1 MDVFVPSHSRCFIPL
16 CSCSFP
22 LFTSPPGDC
31 FVRVSGTIL
40 RVWGMRLCLPA
51 HMDSPRLQLPA
62 CPALSHHA
70 TEAGLPSALRFPACL
85 SPPAAEKPRVAAGA
99 GHAGSCSGGGGA
111 WGVYRQP
118 EGPGAALCRRRRPL
132 FLAPASP
139 ARSSVDVDGEA
150 KKLLGLGQK
159 HLVMGDIPAAV
170 NAFQEAASLLGKKYG
185 ETADECAEAFF
196 YYGKSLLELA
206 RMENGVLGN
215 ALEGV
220 QVEEEGEKTEDDSM
234 VESADNIDEEAREE
248 LREQVYNAMGE
259 KEESKKSAEESPAL
273 TEGGK
278 ETGGEDV
285 EMEEVLEGEVA
296 AAGTETKPKEEV
308 EEQAE
313 AAVKQAE
320 PAEEQ
325 AEAAPEKEA
334 GAEEQMAAEAALEEE
349 AGAEEQKADAAEK
362 QAETAVE
369 KAMATGEQVAVAVEK
384 KVVAEEPVPEAAGE
398 EAAAAV
404 EEKAEVAVKEAG
416 AVVEEK
422 AGSEEPVA
430 DTAEEQAV
438 CAVEQQAEAA
448 VEKGEEKEEQAE
460 AAVEKVEDK
469 EEQAEAAEA
478 KAEAAPEEKPPEE
491 PEDAQSK
498 EMPPVA
504 ADATALGEDG
514 EPFDKMQTEAK
525 VEVGA
530 QGPQEDERDDLMEA
544 EGAKVEKEERE
555 DLVEEGEETEGSE
568 EDDKEN
574 EKAEEDKE
582 NESVVEDKS
591 AQESEEDE
599 VGNLELAWD
608 MLELAKVIYK
618 RQETKEAQLL
628 AAQAHL
634 KLGEVSV
641 ESENYVQAI
650 EEFQACLA
658 LQQKYLEVHDRLLAE
673 THYQLALAYHYN
685 SQFNEAVLQFSKSVE
700 VIDKRLV
707 MLTER
712 IKKAE
717 GGSAQDEKEIEEL
730 KGLLP
735 EIKEKIDDSKESQ
748 RSAGVA
754 ELALKAT
761 LVSGTTSGFTQSGGS
776 VSASPIPVRKPADG
790 ASQCVSDISHLV
802 RKKRKPEEE
811 TQQGDNEA
819 KKSKPEPAVNGGG
832 DAAPSGNE
840 VAEKMEEET
849 EKRPQVE
856 AGAAVESTV

>member
-1 MDVFVPSHSRCFIPL
+1 MEEELAAPS
-16 CSCSFP
+16 
-22 LFTSPPGDC
+22 TS
-31 FVRVSGTIL
+31 
-40 RVWGMRLCLPA
+40 
-51 HMDSPRLQLPA
+51 
-62 CPALSHHA
+62 
-70 TEAGLPSALRFPACL
+70 
-85 SPPAAEKPRVAAGA
+85 AEKTD
-99 GHAGSCSGGGGA
+99 
-111 WGVYRQP
+111 
-118 EGPGAALCRRRRPL
+118 
-132 FLAPASP
+132 
-139 ARSSVDVDGEA
+139 SVDVDGEA

-234 VESADNIDEEAREE
+234 VESADNID
-248 LREQVYNAMGE
+248 
-259 KEESKKSAEESPAL
+259 
-273 TEGGK
+273 
-278 ETGGEDV
+278 
-285 EMEEVLEGEVA
+285 
-296 AAGTETKPKEEV
+296 
-308 EEQAE
+308 
-313 AAVKQAE
+313 
-320 PAEEQ
+320 
-325 AEAAPEKEA
+325 
-334 GAEEQMAAEAALEEE
+334 
-349 AGAEEQKADAAEK
+349 
-362 QAETAVE
+362 
-369 KAMATGEQVAVAVEK
+369 
-384 KVVAEEPVPEAAGE
+384 
-398 EAAAAV
+398 
-404 EEKAEVAVKEAG
+404 
-416 AVVEEK
+416 
-422 AGSEEPVA
+422 
-430 DTAEEQAV
+430 
-438 CAVEQQAEAA
+438 
-448 VEKGEEKEEQAE
+448 
-460 AAVEKVEDK
+460 
-469 EEQAEAAEA
+469 
-478 KAEAAPEEKPPEE
+478 
-491 PEDAQSK
+491 
-498 EMPPVA
+498 
-504 ADATALGEDG
+504 
-514 EPFDKMQTEAK
+514 
-525 VEVGA
+525 
-530 QGPQEDERDDLMEA
+530 
-544 EGAKVEKEERE
+544 
-555 DLVEEGEETEGSE
+555 ETEGSE